1 MYSPSNPKQQPFS
14 PNSTHL
20 KQRIS
25 KTCIISKQTLQPSTM
40 DREFNSYYSPKTWD
54 FAYPTGHAPPPTSP
68 HLQSINQPF
77 FRPTTPIKDRFPTPN
92 SFRKP
97 STMES
102 KFSTPSNENA
112 ETETRREATLATP
125 PETPKSPT
133 TFLKKIREASS
144 NADLDSM
151 PAWARSL
158 PKEVFVGSSLKD
170 GVILFPT
177 NSMPRS
183 AVIESG
189 SVGNVKHGEIA
200 KRGMKGINRPGHPTL
215 KLERGEFDPA
225 CRGDFK
231 S

>member
-1 MYSPSNPKQQPFS
+1 
-14 PNSTHL
+14 
-20 KQRIS
+20 
-25 KTCIISKQTLQPSTM
+25 
-40 DREFNSYYSPKTWD
+40 
-54 FAYPTGHAPPPTSP
+54 
-68 HLQSINQPF
+68 
-77 FRPTTPIKDRFPTPN
+77 
-92 SFRKP
+92 
-97 STMES
+97 
-102 KFSTPSNENA
+102 
-112 ETETRREATLATP
+112 
-125 PETPKSPT
+125 
-133 TFLKKIREASS
+133 
-144 NADLDSM
+144 M